1 MNIFPILRA
10 KKFFPALSC
19 TTSHRFLATCQNL
32 EKTNDAI
39 PRKCQ
44 DRQTDGQIL
53 FYKTFPATAGA
64 PIKSIGEYEKACS
77 IFLNFKKAFDSA
89 NYGILLSE
97 LEYYGV
103 RGIPFKW
110 FKLYL

>member
-44 DRQTDGQIL
+44 DRRTDGQTL
-53 FYKTFPATAGA
+53 FYKTFPATAGD
-64 PIKSIGEYEKACS
+64 PIKSLGEYEKACS
-77 IFLNFKKAFDSA
+77 EFQESLRFS
-89 NYGILLSE
+89 
-97 LEYYGV
+97 
-103 RGIPFKW
+103 
-110 FKLYL
+110 KLWYTIK